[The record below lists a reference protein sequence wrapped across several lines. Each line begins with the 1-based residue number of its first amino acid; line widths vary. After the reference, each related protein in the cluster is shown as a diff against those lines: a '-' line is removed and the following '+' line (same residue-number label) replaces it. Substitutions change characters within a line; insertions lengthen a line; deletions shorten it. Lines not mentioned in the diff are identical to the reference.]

1 MTRLRFAALS
11 SLAVVA
17 FGTTASADGPVPLV
31 DILVGF
37 AAKETCSCAFVV
49 EQADEYCREFGKLGG
64 LNVDSTI
71 DRAARTVSSTFQG
84 ASRIARVDGSGG
96 CVLDGK

>member
-1 MTRLRFAALS
+1 MKRLRFATLSALT
-11 SLAVVA
+11 VA
-17 FGTTASADGPVPLV
+17 LFGTTASADGPVPLTE
-31 DILVGF
+31 ILVGF
-37 AAKETCSCAFVV
+37 AAKESCSCAFVV

-71 DRAARTVSSTFQG
+71 DRAARTVTSSFQG
-84 ASRIARVDGSGG
+84 ATRIARVDASGG